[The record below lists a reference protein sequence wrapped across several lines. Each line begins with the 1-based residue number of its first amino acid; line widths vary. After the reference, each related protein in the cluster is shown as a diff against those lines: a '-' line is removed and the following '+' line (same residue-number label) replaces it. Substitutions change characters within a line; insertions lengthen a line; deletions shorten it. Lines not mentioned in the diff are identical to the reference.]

1 MNQNQYNYNQPSNV
15 QITQPNTDS
24 KGTASIIIGIITI
37 ILSLILGCLVL
48 PLGVVGLIFGIIC
61 KTGKKTAGI
70 VLNIIGI
77 ILSIIMTII
86 LCAVIVGIA
95 AFIRNDIDNEYNNHS
110 YYITDNFSI
119 LYEDSWTEVTVDT
132 NNMEGLMYGEDELY
146 FLNVGVR
153 SLKDVENKLACNYE
167 DTACQKKLYDSLYNY
182 WNNDQEINKLLS
194 GDEKFNELKYDADY
208 TTISYGESENDVK
221 GKLYLVVSEDKN
233 IVICF
238 ISKSDNYKGEYDDLI
253 KDLLDSLVIYNYD
266 KDDYVTN
273 DDKDDDSDIGDALND
288 LANWNRYKDLR
299 SGNISHNKAIS
310 GGWRILSD
318 SETYWVFKNNEFW
331 WYKSVNDLDDN
342 YWYGTTEIVT
352 GKEGLKKAGLSEDKV
367 DQIIS
372 QSNGNIT
379 ANDIYTIIC
388 TPTKIISDGV
398 DKSSTNI
405 PVDYKWTYVWIVVD
419 HGTEG
424 VEAQVL
430 NMSTYDTSYYVK
442 LND

>member
-15 QITQPNTDS
+15 KITQPNTDS
-24 KGTASIIIGIITI
+24 KGTASIIMGIITI

-77 ILSIIMTII
+77 ILSIIMTVI
-86 LCAVIVGIA
+86 LSAIFVGII
-95 AFIRNDIDNEYNNHS
+95 AFIKNDIESGFDDLPNFYN
-110 YYITDNFSI
+110 TDNYSI
-119 LYEDSWTEVTVDT
+119 QYKDPWSEVTVDT
-132 NNMEGLMYGEDELY
+132 NNMDGLMYGEDELY
-146 FLNVGVR
+146 FLNLGVR

-167 DTACQKKLYDSLYNY
+167 NASCQSKLYNSFYNY
-182 WNNDQEINKLLS
+182 WNNDQEVNKLID
-194 GDEKFNELKYDADY
+194 GDNKFNYLKYDADY

-221 GKLYLVVSEDKN
+221 GKLYLVVSVNKN
-233 IVICF
+233 IVIGF
-238 ISKSDNYKGEYDDLI
+238 ISKSDNYKNEYDDLI
-253 KDLLDSLVIYNYD
+253 IDLLDSIVIYNYED
-266 KDDYVTN
+266 EDEYDT
-273 DDKDDDSDIGDALND
+273 DDDSDLGDTLDD

-352 GKEGLKKAGLSEDKV
+352 GKDGLKKAGLSEDKV
-367 DQIIS
+367 DQIIK
-372 QSNGNIT
+372 QSNGNVT

-405 PVDYKWTYVWIVVD
+405 PEDYKWTYVWIVVD

-430 NMSTYDTSYYVK
+430 NMSVYETSYYVK

>member
-15 QITQPNTDS
+15 KITQPNTDS
-24 KGTASIIIGIITI
+24 KGTASIIIGVITI

-61 KTGKKTAGI
+61 KTYKKTAGI

-77 ILSIIMTII
+77 ILSIIMTVI
-86 LCAVIVGIA
+86 LGTILVGIF
-95 AFIRNDIDNEYNNHS
+95 AFIKNDIESGFDDLPNFYN
-110 YYITDNFSI
+110 TDNYSI
-119 LYEDSWTEVTVDT
+119 QYKNPWSEVTVDT
-132 NNMEGLMYGEDELY
+132 NNMDGLMYGEDELY
-146 FLNVGVR
+146 FLNLGVR

-167 DTACQKKLYDSLYNY
+167 NASCQSKLYNSFYNY
-182 WNNDQEINKLLS
+182 WNNDQEVNKLID
-194 GDEKFNELKYDADY
+194 GDNKFNYLKYDADY

-221 GKLYLVVSEDKN
+221 GKLYLVVSTNKN
-233 IVICF
+233 IVIGF
-238 ISKSDNYKGEYDDLI
+238 ISKSDNYKSEYDDLI
-253 KDLLDSLVIYNYD
+253 IELLDSIVIYNYED
-266 KDDYVTN
+266 EYEDDI
-273 DDKDDDSDIGDALND
+273 DDDSDLGDTLDD

-352 GKEGLKKAGLSEDKV
+352 GKDGLKKAGLSEDKV
-367 DQIIS
+367 DQIIK
-372 QSNGNIT
+372 QSNGNVT

-405 PVDYKWTYVWIVVD
+405 PEDYKWTYVWIVVD

-430 NMSTYDTSYYVK
+430 NMSVYETSYYVK